1 MRAKLILSLLLVVGI
16 YPLTLGQY
24 RMEIPSRD
32 TLVSRQSEL
41 PAGEQTLEQAVDP
54 KEYIIGPGDL
64 LSVVLWDEF
73 QTTYNLKVNPE
84 GELLIPRVGSLQVSG
99 KNLEEVKSKVKE
111 EVLKKYRNI
120 DVTVSLLSLRK
131 FKVSVTGA
139 VTNPGIYSAY
149 ANERAS
155 EIIQKAGRGLPNSST
170 RNIILKRNDGS
181 QRKIDIQ
188 RFLKTGNNE
197 RNPYV
202 LDGDILYVPLKDTA
216 MYYGIYG
223 AVKDPGEYEYFEG
236 DSLLDLVSLAGGLE
250 PDVDLSTV
258 EVVRF
263 DPDNKNTSAFRKDLT
278 PLFTTGSRDEN
289 IPLIPGDRVFI
300 RSLPDFKEKKQV
312 SITGEVFYP
321 GDYAIEEGKTRLSK
335 LISIAGGFTDEA
347 SLTEA
352 EMIRSDNPQSID
364 LEYERLK
371 KIPVAD
377 MKDYEYEYFKTK
389 SREKSGRVSVD
400 FVKLF
405 KGKDQ
410 KEDILLKDGDQVFV
424 PKKSLVIKV
433 SGNVINPGLL
443 TYEPGKDYNY
453 YIQKAGG
460 YAWRASTGNV
470 KLIKA
475 TTGEWRKPGGIIE
488 PGDVIWVPEKPER
501 HTWNTF
507 KDILAVV
514 SSAATIY
521 LVVYNASK

>member
-1 MRAKLILSLLLVVGI
+1 MRTKFVFSLLFVASL
-16 YPLTLGQY
+16 YLPTFAQY
-24 RMEIPSRD
+24 RMENLYLD
-32 TLVSRQSEL
+32 TLMSRKTEL
-41 PAGEQTLEQAVDP
+41 SPGEQALEQAIDP
-54 KEYIIGPGDL
+54 KEYIIGPGDV
-64 LSVVLWDEF
+64 LSIVLWDEF
-73 QTTYNLKVNPE
+73 QTTYNLKVTPE
-84 GELLIPRVGSLQVSG
+84 GEVLIPRVGRLLVSG
-99 KNLEEVKSKVKE
+99 KTLEEVRSEVRE
-111 EVLKKYRNI
+111 EVLKKYRNLE
-120 DVTVSLLSLRK
+120 VTVSLLTLRK

-139 VTNPGIYSAY
+139 VGSPGIYSAS
-149 ANERAS
+149 AMERVS
-155 EIIQKAGRGLPNSST
+155 EMIQRAGRGLPNSTS

-181 QRKIDIQ
+181 LKKVDIL
-188 RFLKTGNNE
+188 RFSKSGISQ

-202 LDGDILYVPLKDTA
+202 LDGDVIYVPLKDTS

-223 AVKDPGEYEYFEG
+223 AVKDPGEYEYSEG

-250 PDVDLSTV
+250 PDVDLSTA
-258 EVVRF
+258 EIVRF
-263 DPDNKNTSAFRKDLT
+263 DPDNKNTRAFKQDLT
-278 PLFTTGSRDEN
+278 SLITSGDREKN
-289 IPLIPGDRVFI
+289 VPLIPGDRVFI

-312 SITGEVFYP
+312 GIRGEVFYP
-321 GDYAIEEGKTRLSK
+321 GDYAIEEGRTKLSE
-335 LISIAGGFTDEA
+335 LIGMAGGFTDDA
-347 SLTEA
+347 SVAEA
-352 EMIRSDNPQSID
+352 EMIRSDNPQSVD

-371 KIPVAD
+371 KMPVAD

-405 KGKDQ
+405 RGKDR
-410 KEDILLKDGDQVFV
+410 KEDILLKDGDQVYV

-443 TYEPGKDYNY
+443 TYEPGKAYDY

-460 YAWRASTGNV
+460 FAWRASTGKV
-470 KLIKA
+470 KLIKG
-475 TTGEWRKPGGIIE
+475 TTGEWRKPDGAIE

-501 HTWNTF
+501 HTWNTI